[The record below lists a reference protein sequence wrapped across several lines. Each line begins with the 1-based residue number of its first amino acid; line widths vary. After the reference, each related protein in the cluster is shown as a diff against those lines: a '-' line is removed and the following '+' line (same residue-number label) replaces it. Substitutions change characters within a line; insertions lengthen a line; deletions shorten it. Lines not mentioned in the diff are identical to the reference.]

1 MGSRHGPFVGS
12 ERLGHSKGKKEA
24 SGERRLQKSS

>member
-12 ERLGHSKGKKEA
+12 ERPGHFKGKKEA
-24 SGERRLQKSS
+24 SDERRPQKLT